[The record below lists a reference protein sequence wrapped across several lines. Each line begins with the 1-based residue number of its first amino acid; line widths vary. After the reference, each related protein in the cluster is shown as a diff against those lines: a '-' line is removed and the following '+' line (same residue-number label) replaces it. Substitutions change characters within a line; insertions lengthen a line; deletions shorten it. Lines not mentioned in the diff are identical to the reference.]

1 MVLLRSVVNIIIYY
15 LRGDFNNESGKD
27 FCMGGSERI
36 VFKMHFLHKTDPLEK
51 PSKYVN
57 FCVKFI
63 KKVRHLGKIDQKNLK
78 SGTKI
83 LHPIQIITL
92 RLKNQSVIIG
102 T

>member
-36 VFKMHFLHKTDPLEK
+36 VFKMHFLQKTDPLEN

-63 KKVRHLGKIDQKNLK
+63 KK
-78 SGTKI
+78 SGIWAKLTKKI
-83 LHPIQIITL
+83 LNRAQKFYTQF
-92 RLKNQSVIIG
+92 K
-102 T
+102 